1 MWINWRILRFTVYR
15 IFTRGDFFS
24 LLTSDEWG
32 EHDCS
37 WLELTISEN
46 NRIRDAMGILC
57 PWWNTRRWWHGMAWH
72 GIKCGR
78 GIIDIKRRKKEKRN
92 FKLENPNQNLRPETV
107 IRDLKKFWKLRD
119 DLQSSQNRVKH
130 QDTMKKV
137 HQLVIRTKNHDIRYC
152 WNSWISRI
160 HNWYELLAVSLFFIV
175 FWCFTLWW
183 ERLDLGLIDR
193 SKIETDY
200 FFALEKLKYWIY
212 RIPL

>member
-1 MWINWRILRFTVYR
+1 
-15 IFTRGDFFS
+15 
-24 LLTSDEWG
+24 
-32 EHDCS
+32 
-37 WLELTISEN
+37 
-46 NRIRDAMGILC
+46 MGILC

-107 IRDLKKFWKLRD
+107 IRDLKKIWRLRD
-119 DLQSSQNRVKH
+119 DLQSSQNRLKH

-160 HNWYELLAVSLFFIV
+160 HNWYELLAVSLFFNCILV
-175 FWCFTLWW
+175 FHSIMGKAGSW
-183 ERLDLGLIDR
+183 IDR
-193 SKIETDY
+193 SIQDRDRLFFRSWKIKILNIPNTTVGQNPSHWGIRIRRPMLWCETRNQRNRKWEPGTLLGILRS
-200 FFALEKLKYWIY
+200 ATVVTCS
-212 RIPL
+212 